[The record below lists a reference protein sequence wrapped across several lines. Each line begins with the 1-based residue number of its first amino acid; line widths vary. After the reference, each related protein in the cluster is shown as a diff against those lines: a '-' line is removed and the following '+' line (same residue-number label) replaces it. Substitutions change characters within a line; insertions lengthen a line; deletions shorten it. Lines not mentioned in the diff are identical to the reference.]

1 MSFLYQFRSRCGDIV
16 TPLAREQTGKDYQA
30 PADDD
35 LAADKHLYFQRLTQT
50 LPAPTIELYR
60 TRAPPDI
67 IANNQL
73 GLNAGWN
80 HWFFRIELA
89 ALQYE
94 DFDLSQIGFE
104 DEEWRAYLRHDPET
118 GVCEAGAAIEDQ
130 RRPDVTRSS
139 SDSSS
144 RRFADLGTRPL
155 VARRAFNTIAW
166 H

>member
-89 ALQYE
+89 AFQYE

-104 DEEWRAYLRHDPET
+104 DEEWRAYLRHNPTMD
-118 GVCEAGAAIEDQ
+118 CEAAQ
-130 RRPDVTRSS
+130 RLKIKGDRMSDAEFKRFLESAFRRSRDKTAGS
-139 SDSSS
+139 S
-144 RRFADLGTRPL
+144 AGL
-155 VARRAFNTIAW
+155 
-166 H
+166 